1 MAEVAK
7 GILSDQRSINRF
19 VKASTIQKNEILE
32 RSKAITQTF

>member
-7 GILSDQRSINRF
+7 GILSDQRSVNRLL
-19 VKASTIQKNEILE
+19 KASTPKNETLE